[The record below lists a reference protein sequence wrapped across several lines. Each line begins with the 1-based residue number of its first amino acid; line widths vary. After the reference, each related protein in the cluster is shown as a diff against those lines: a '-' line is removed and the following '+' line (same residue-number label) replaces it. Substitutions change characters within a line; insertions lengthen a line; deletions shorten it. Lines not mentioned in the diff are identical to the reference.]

1 MNEVKPLLAI
11 TMGDPAGVGPEIC
24 LKALHSQ
31 KVNQVCRPVIFGD
44 ADVLKAAAE
53 ATDQNFDFHVLTLD
67 AFENLE
73 PNQIEAPTLIDFSN
87 IDREDFQP
95 SEISAKTGQASF
107 EYIVKAIELANK
119 GQIQGIVT
127 APINKY
133 ALSLAGINFPGHTEI
148 LEKFTESEDVCML
161 LTSEKISCALVTTHI
176 GLHEVAGALTE
187 EKILKVIELTDQAMG
202 EILGQRPKIGVL
214 GLNPHCGESGLFG
227 LNEESRIIEPA
238 IKKAEQTGMNVEGPL
253 APDTAFVSSHLDT
266 YDAFVCMYHDQGLI
280 PLKMLAFDSAVN
292 VTLGLPI
299 IRTSVDHGTALD
311 IAWKGIA
318 KSSSLIQSICLA
330 SLMCRSRIDAE

>member
-24 LKALHSQ
+24 LRALHSK
-31 KVNQVCRPVIFGD
+31 KVNEVCRPLILGD
-44 ADVLKAAAE
+44 ADTLLRVGE
-53 ATDQNFDFHVLTLD
+53 ATNQNTDFHRISLED
-67 AFENLE
+67 FENMNPDEIKE
-73 PNQIEAPTLIDFSN
+73 PSIIDFSN
-87 IDREDFQP
+87 IDKADFQP
-95 SEISAKTGQASF
+95 SVINAKTGKASY
-107 EYIVKAIELANK
+107 EYIIKAIELAQS
-119 GQIQGIVT
+119 GQIQGVAT

-148 LEKFTESEDVCML
+148 LEKFTDADDVCML
-161 LTSEKISCALVTTHI
+161 LTSKKISCALVTAHI
-176 GLHEVAGALTE
+176 GLHEVADALTE
-187 EKILKVIELTDQAMG
+187 EKITKVIELTDKAMSD
-202 EILGQRPKIGVL
+202 ILGRSPKIAVL

-227 LNEESRIIEPA
+227 RNEESTIIEPA
-238 IKKAEQTGMNVEGPL
+238 VEKAKQGGLNIVGPL
-253 APDTAFVSSHLDT
+253 APDTAFVADNLDA

-299 IRTSVDHGTALD
+299 VRTSVDHGTALD

-318 KSSSLIQSICLA
+318 KSSSLVQSICLA
-330 SLMCRSRIDAE
+330 ALICRSKSNAG

>member
-107 EYIVKAIELANK
+107 EYIVKAIESANK

-187 EKILKVIELTDQAMG
+187 EKILKVIELTDKAMG

-311 IAWKGIA
+311 IAWKGIS

>member
-24 LKALHSQ
+24 LKALHSK
-31 KVNQVCRPVIFGD
+31 KVNEVCRPIVFGD
-44 ADVLKAAAE
+44 ADILSAAAE
-53 ATDQNFDFHVLTLD
+53 ATGQRFSFQVIALD

-73 PNQIEAPTLIDFSN
+73 PNQIEAPSIIDFSN

-95 SEISAKTGQASF
+95 SEISAKTGKASY

-133 ALSLAGINFPGHTEI
+133 ALSLAEIDFPGHTEI
-148 LEKFTESEDVCML
+148 LEKFTESDDVCML

-176 GLHEVAGALTE
+176 GIHEVAGALTE
-187 EKILKVIELTDQAMG
+187 ENILKVIQLTDKAMSG
-202 EILGQRPKIGVL
+202 ILKKRPKIGVL

-227 LNEESRIIEPA
+227 LNEESLIIEPA
-238 IKKAEQTGMNVEGPL
+238 IKKAEQAGLNVEGPL
-253 APDTAFVSSHLDT
+253 APDTAFVSSHLET

-311 IAWKGIA
+311 IAWKGMA

-330 SLMCRSRIDAE
+330 SLMCRSHIEA

>member
-73 PNQIEAPTLIDFSN
+73 PNQIEAPTLVDFSN

-148 LEKFTESEDVCML
+148 LEKFTESKDVCML

-187 EKILKVIELTDQAMG
+187 EKILKVIKLTDQAMG

>member
-24 LKALHSQ
+24 LKALHSE

-44 ADVLKAAAE
+44 ADILKAAAE
-53 ATDQNFDFHVLTLD
+53 ATDQDFDFHVLTLD
-67 AFENLE
+67 AFENLD
-73 PNQIEAPTLIDFSN
+73 PNQIQAPTLIDFSN
-87 IDREDFQP
+87 INREDFQP

-311 IAWKGIA
+311 IAWKGMA

>member
-187 EKILKVIELTDQAMG
+187 EKILKVIELTDKAMG

>member
-133 ALSLAGINFPGHTEI
+133 ALSWAGINFPGHTEI

-187 EKILKVIELTDQAMG
+187 EKILKVIELTDKAMG

>member
-11 TMGDPAGVGPEIC
+11 TMGDPAGVGPEIS
-24 LKALHSQ
+24 LQALHSK
-31 KVNQVCRPVIFGD
+31 KVNQVCRPIIFGD
-44 ADVLKAAAE
+44 VEILRRVGE
-53 ATDQNFDFHVLTLD
+53 ATNQSSDFQVLSLD
-67 AFENLE
+67 TFEGLDVDK
-73 PNQIEAPTLIDFSN
+73 IDTPTILDFSN
-87 IDREDFQP
+87 IDLGDFQAGV
-95 SEISAKTGQASF
+95 ISTKTGKASYQ
-107 EYIVKAIELANK
+107 YIIKAIELAN
-119 GQIQGIVT
+119 GGRVQGIAT

-133 ALSLAGINFPGHTEI
+133 ALSLAGIDFPGHTEI
-148 LEKFTESEDVCML
+148 LEKFTESDDVCML
-161 LTSEKISCALVTTHI
+161 LTSDKISCALVTTHI
-176 GLHEVAGALTE
+176 GLDEVADALTE
-187 EKILKVIELTDQAMG
+187 SKIIKVIELTNKAMG
-202 EILGQRPKIGVL
+202 RILGRAPKIGVL

-227 LNEESRIIEPA
+227 RNEESLIIEPA
-238 IKKAEQTGMNVEGPL
+238 IKKAKQFGLDIEGPL
-253 APDTAFVSSHLDT
+253 SPDTAFISDNLDT

-330 SLMCRSRIDAE
+330 SLMCRSYLNEE

>member
-107 EYIVKAIELANK
+107 EYIVKAIESANK

-187 EKILKVIELTDQAMG
+187 EKILKVIELTDKAMG

>member
-24 LKALHSQ
+24 LQALNSD
-31 KVNQVCRPVIFGD
+31 KVNEVCRPMVFGD
-44 ADVLKAAAE
+44 AEILSRVGAA
-53 ATDQNFDFHVLTLD
+53 TKQSSDFQSISLE

-73 PNQIEAPTLIDFSN
+73 SDEVKGPSILDFSN
-87 IDREDFQP
+87 VDKADFQP
-95 SEISAKTGQASF
+95 AVINAKTGQASY
-107 EYIVKAIELANK
+107 EYIVKAIELARIGK
-119 GQIQGIVT
+119 IEGMVT

-133 ALSLAGINFPGHTEI
+133 ALSLAGIDFPGHTEI
-148 LEKFTESEDVCML
+148 LEKYTEADDVCML

-176 GLHEVAGALTE
+176 GLNEVADALTE
-187 EKILKVIELTDQAMG
+187 ERISKVIELTNKVMSD
-202 EILGQRPKIGVL
+202 ILCRRPRIGVL

-227 LNEESRIIEPA
+227 CNEESTIIQPA
-238 IKKAEQTGMNVEGPL
+238 IEKAKQAGIDLVGPL
-253 APDTAFVSSHLDT
+253 APDTAFVASNLNAI
-266 YDAFVCMYHDQGLI
+266 DAFVCMYHDQGLI

-318 KSSSLIQSICLA
+318 KSSSLVESICLA
-330 SLMCRSRIDAE
+330 SLMCQS

>member
-133 ALSLAGINFPGHTEI
+133 ALSLAGINFSGHTEI

-187 EKILKVIELTDQAMG
+187 EKLLKVIEITDQAMG

>member
-73 PNQIEAPTLIDFSN
+73 PNQIEAPTLVDFSN

>member
-73 PNQIEAPTLIDFSN
+73 PNQIEAPTLVDFSN

-187 EKILKVIELTDQAMG
+187 EKILKVIELTDKAMG

>member
-73 PNQIEAPTLIDFSN
+73 PNQIEAPTLVDFSN

-119 GQIQGIVT
+119 GQIEGIVT

-187 EKILKVIELTDQAMG
+187 EKILKVIELTDKAMG

>member
-44 ADVLKAAAE
+44 ADVFKAAAE

-67 AFENLE
+67 AFENIE

-107 EYIVKAIELANK
+107 EYIIKAIELANK

-133 ALSLAGINFPGHTEI
+133 ALSLARINFPGHTEI

-202 EILGQRPKIGVL
+202 EIIGQRPKIGVL

-330 SLMCRSRIDAE
+330 SLMCRSRIGAE

>member
-1 MNEVKPLLAI
+1 MIEVKPLLAI

-24 LKALHSQ
+24 LQALHSK
-31 KVNQVCRPVIFGD
+31 KVNKVCRPIIFGD
-44 ADVLKAAAE
+44 AEILRRAGEV
-53 ATDQNFDFHVLTLD
+53 TDQGFDFQVLSLD
-67 AFENLE
+67 AFERTDA
-73 PNQIEAPTLIDFSN
+73 NQIDTPTILDFSN
-87 IDREDFQP
+87 IDRVDFQP
-95 SEISAKTGQASF
+95 SVISAKTGKASYQ
-107 EYIVKAIELANK
+107 YIIKAIELANS
-119 GQIQGIVT
+119 GQVHGIAT

-148 LEKFTESEDVCML
+148 LEKFTDSEDVCML

-176 GLHEVAGALTE
+176 GLHEVADVLTE
-187 EKILKVIELTDQAMG
+187 EKILKVIQLTDGAMSG
-202 EILGQRPKIGVL
+202 ILGRPLKIGVL

-227 LNEESRIIEPA
+227 RNEESRIIEPA
-238 IKKAEQTGMNVEGPL
+238 IKKAAQLGLNVDGPL
-253 APDTAFVSSHLDT
+253 SPDTAFVSGNLEA

-311 IAWKGIA
+311 IAWKGVA
-318 KSSSLIQSICLA
+318 KSSSLIESILLA
-330 SLMCRSRIDAE
+330 SLMCRSHLNSG

>member
-24 LKALHSQ
+24 LQALHSK
-31 KVNQVCRPVIFGD
+31 KVNEVCRPIIFGD
-44 ADVLKAAAE
+44 AGILKDVAKATNQE
-53 ATDQNFDFHVLTLD
+53 ADFPIVALD
-67 AFENLE
+67 AFESLE
-73 PNQIEAPTLIDFSN
+73 PDQIKTPTLLDFSN
-87 IDREDFQP
+87 VDRSDFQP
-95 SEISAKTGQASF
+95 SAISAKTGKASY
-107 EYIVKAIELANK
+107 EYIVKAIELASRNHV
-119 GQIQGIVT
+119 QGIAT

-133 ALSLAGINFPGHTEI
+133 ALNLAGINFPGHTEI
-148 LEKFTESEDVCML
+148 LEKFTNSDEVCML

-176 GLHEVAGALTE
+176 GLHEVADALTE
-187 EKILKVIELTDQAMG
+187 EKIIRVIELTDRAMDR
-202 EILGQRPKIGVL
+202 ILGKRPKIGVL

-227 LNEESRIIEPA
+227 RNEESRIIEPA
-238 IKKAEQTGMNVEGPL
+238 IQKAERMGVNVDGPL
-253 APDTAFVSSHLDT
+253 SPDTAFVSGHLEA

-318 KSSSLIQSICLA
+318 KSSSLVQAICLA
-330 SLMCRSRIDAE
+330 SLMRRSH

>member
-73 PNQIEAPTLIDFSN
+73 PNQIEAPTLVDFSN

-330 SLMCRSRIDAE
+330 SIMCRSRIDAE